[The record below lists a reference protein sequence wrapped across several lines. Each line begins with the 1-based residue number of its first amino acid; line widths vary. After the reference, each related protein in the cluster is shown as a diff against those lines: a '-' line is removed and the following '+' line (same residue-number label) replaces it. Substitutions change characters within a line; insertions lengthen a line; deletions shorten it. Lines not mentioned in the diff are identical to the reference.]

1 MHDGVGIDPL
11 SLHYPIVATYPIH
24 PYYNRSRGGM
34 LEEKKFVR
42 KNLQSQVAVVGPL
55 FGWVVAFRVPTDQPQ
70 CFLDEHLTLGLPV
83 AHPLGYAFLVVLLGE
98 CVQWCVGPLVL
109 HVVVVQYVIATRAV
123 AL

>member
-1 MHDGVGIDPL
+1 MRHGVGIHPV
-11 SLHYPIVATYPIH
+11 SLEDPIVATYLIQV
-24 PYYNRSRGGM
+24 YCNTSRGGM

-55 FGWVVAFRVPTDQPQ
+55 FGWVVALRVATDQPQ

-83 AHPLGYAFLVVLLGE
+83 AHPLGYAFLVVLLGK
-98 CVQWCVGPLVL
+98 CVQGCVSPLVL